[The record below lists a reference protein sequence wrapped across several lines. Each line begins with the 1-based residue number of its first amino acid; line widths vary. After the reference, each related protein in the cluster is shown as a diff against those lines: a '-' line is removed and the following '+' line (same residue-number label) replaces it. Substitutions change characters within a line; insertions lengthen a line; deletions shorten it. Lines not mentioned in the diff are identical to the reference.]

1 MVSSTSSRTR
11 SRTSGPSRRAT
22 RPDRRP
28 GDPGAAVRIRLNRE
42 QESRTKEE
50 EAMMLKTLR
59 LTSLALAGILTAFA
73 ADAAEYPVSSI
84 RLLVPANPGGST
96 DANARLDR
104 KSVGSGKSVSVRV
117 NLEGR
122 RIINTKKRNIK

>member
-28 GDPGAAVRIRLNRE
+28 GDPGAAVRIRLKRE

-73 ADAAEYPVSSI
+73 EEGEEYPVSSL

-96 DANARLDR
+96 DAHARLFAEFLHRHDT
-104 KSVGSGKSVSVRV
+104 KNEVQGKRV
-117 NLEGR
+117 QE
-122 RIINTKKRNIK
+122 